1 MGSVSG
7 HTVCRAGDGFVTKQE
22 FKQLYQ
28 RVFPAAT
35 PDIVERAFQTLDLE
49 GRGQVDII
57 SWTHRIRL
65 QDMPRMVELIRKQGK
80 GGGGGWDKGP
90 GRQQQ

>member
-1 MGSVSG
+1 M
-7 HTVCRAGDGFVTKQE
+7 TKQE
-22 FKQLYQ
+22 FKRLYL

-35 PDIVERAFQTLDLE
+35 PDIVDRAFDTLDLE

-65 QDMPRMVELIRKQGK
+65 QDMPRMVELIRKQGEEAR
-80 GGGGGWDKGP
+80 GEEAL
-90 GRQQQ
+90 QLSS